1 MKNVIYLTRTGLLEP
16 LGQSQVLN
24 YLFGLSKKF
33 SITIISNERLDDL
46 KDIDRVLRLKE
57 KCANHN
63 IIWRPQK
70 YRKRPRFFAQLFNI
84 LAMTYV
90 VLKEI
95 LSGRAD
101 VIHARSYIP
110 ATVAWV
116 LNFFTSIPFIFDMR
130 GLWPEEL
137 IVSGRVIRGSLVH
150 KVLKKI
156 ETLLLRDASVIVSLT
171 NVASSYLKEKY
182 PNELANKKI
191 VVIPTCTNL
200 DHFNVSLNSKNSS
213 NIYGC
218 IGSITS
224 GWFNTEYLSI
234 FISTL
239 SLRSP
244 NINFEIVTR
253 DNERDVRKA
262 IDPNNSILEKLNVKS
277 CQFEDMPNAIQ
288 SHDISMMFYVGGEIS
303 ELGRSP
309 TRMGEVLGCGL
320 PVISNRGVGDVEKII
335 LENNVGIIVE
345 GKSKSQM
352 KEAVESLEK
361 LLTDPDL
368 SNRCRRTA
376 ESIFS
381 LKSGTEAYNKIYF
394 SILNMEDF

>member
-200 DHFNVSLNSKNSS
+200 DHFNVSLNF
-213 NIYGC
+213 C
-218 IGSITS
+218 
-224 GWFNTEYLSI
+224 
-234 FISTL
+234 
-239 SLRSP
+239 
-244 NINFEIVTR
+244 
-253 DNERDVRKA
+253 
-262 IDPNNSILEKLNVKS
+262 
-277 CQFEDMPNAIQ
+277 
-288 SHDISMMFYVGGEIS
+288 
-303 ELGRSP
+303 
-309 TRMGEVLGCGL
+309 
-320 PVISNRGVGDVEKII
+320 
-335 LENNVGIIVE
+335 
-345 GKSKSQM
+345 
-352 KEAVESLEK
+352 
-361 LLTDPDL
+361 
-368 SNRCRRTA
+368 
-376 ESIFS
+376 
-381 LKSGTEAYNKIYF
+381 KIY
-394 SILNMEDF
+394 SKCSMYY